1 VKPRLVT
8 TPFKCPNCGAS
19 LPEQAAFCPTC
30 GTHLTYPE
38 QPEFSEGE
46 GLHQLV
52 KIANQTLLK
61 SGASAAEYAFGAG
74 CSLAMILIVGLLLVL
89 FLFGIR
95 EWTTLAVVSLIAIL
109 VATLVAA
116 FLARH
121 ARNATIETV
130 YLKTIQ
136 PEIESYLR
144 EHQLTRQEF
153 DDQAADLVASGEPLS
168 RYLSPMPPIESE
180 V

>member
-1 VKPRLVT
+1 
-8 TPFKCPNCGAS
+8 
-19 LPEQAAFCPTC
+19 
-30 GTHLTYPE
+30 
-38 QPEFSEGE
+38 
-46 GLHQLV
+46 
-52 KIANQTLLK
+52 
-61 SGASAAEYAFGAG
+61 
-74 CSLAMILIVGLLLVL
+74 MILIVGLLLVL

-121 ARNATIETV
+121 ARNATIETA

-153 DDQAADLVASGEPLS
+153 DDQAAELVASGEPLS